1 MQMLVVEDGQA
12 TSQALRKLF
21 EVDGHRID
29 GVALFSEALQLLHAI
44 LYDLVVVDLDH
55 PAGNVIELIRSIRRA
70 GSLVPI
76 LVVAADCGA
85 PAIPVALEN
94 GADECVQKPVS
105 ATILLAHVRAVRRRV
120 AIAREDEIV
129 VGDVTLSRSR
139 RLILGPA
146 RSARLTFK
154 EFVLLEYLM
163 GRPNVLVPRAELL
176 QRVWNYQFDPGTGM
190 LDVAVHRV
198 RRKLA
203 TCSDQVT
210 VIAQRGHGVMLSVI
224 QEGGR
229 KPIGAIG

>member
-44 LYDLVVVDLDH
+44 LYDLVVIDLDH
-55 PAGNVIELIRSIRRA
+55 PAGDVLELIRSIRRA

-76 LVVAADCGA
+76 LIVADDCGA
-85 PAIPVALEN
+85 PAIPIALDN

-120 AIAREDEIV
+120 AIAREDEIF

-139 RLILGPA
+139 RLILGPT
-146 RSARLTFK
+146 RTARLTFK
-154 EFVLLEYLM
+154 EFLLLEYLM

-176 QRVWNYQFDPGTGM
+176 QHVWNYQFDPGTGM

-224 QEGGR
+224 QEGGK
-229 KPIGAIG
+229 KPLGAIG

>member
-44 LYDLVVVDLDH
+44 LYDLVVIDLDH
-55 PAGNVIELIRSIRRA
+55 PAGDVLELIRSIRRA

-76 LVVAADCGA
+76 LIVAGDCNA
-85 PAIPVALEN
+85 AAIPIALDN

-139 RLILGPA
+139 RLILGPT
-146 RSARLTFK
+146 RTARLTFK
-154 EFVLLEYLM
+154 EFLLLEYLM

-176 QRVWNYQFDPGTGM
+176 QHVWNYQFDPGTGM

-229 KPIGAIG
+229 KPLGAIG